1 MDVRRVGLDIIYG
14 GAKNMSEEKIWQM
27 VSAMTEMA
35 FKVKDGVIRIV
46 DASHVSMMEIR
57 NVKLKDGPW
66 IIEGK
71 GAKMKPV
78 KFDGLYGHQ
87 PAIPKID
94 SPCKISLGSTENI
107 AKVLKQMKFAIGD
120 LVTIKSNGK
129 KQSLEVYIGGDG
141 YGNIVNRIEAIIPTT
156 NIDGDGSDIRSQYS
170 LNYLIPPFQYLNPT
184 SLEFGPNYPIT
195 LKGKNWTFFL
205 APRVEDW

>member
-1 MDVRRVGLDIIYG
+1 M
-14 GAKNMSEEKIWQM
+14 KEEKIWQM
-27 VSAMTEMA
+27 IDA
-35 FKVKDGVIRIV
+35 FLWGEAFEVKKGVIKVV
-46 DASHVSMMEIR
+46 DHSHVCMMEIR

-78 KFDGLYGHQ
+78 KYKDVEDYGNIMS
-87 PAIPKID
+87 PALPNID

-107 AKVLKQMKFAIGD
+107 FQVLKQMDRISG
-120 LVTIKSNGK
+120 LILIESNSK
-129 KQSLEVYIGGDG
+129 TLKLSVEQTVGG
-141 YGNIVNRIEAIIPTT
+141 IEAIIPTT
-156 NIDGDGSDIRSQYS
+156 NIDGDGSDIRSQYA
-170 LNYLIPPFQYLNPT
+170 LHYLIQPFRYLNPT

-205 APRVEDW
+205 APRIEGDA

>member
-1 MDVRRVGLDIIYG
+1 MNED
-14 GAKNMSEEKIWQM
+14 KIWQM
-27 VSAMTEMA
+27 VSAMIHGG

-46 DASHVSMMEIR
+46 DPSHVCMMVIR
-57 NVKLKDGPW
+57 NVKLKDGYW

-78 KFDGLYGHQ
+78 KYKDVGDYGNIIS
-87 PAIPKID
+87 PALPKID
-94 SPCKISLGSTENI
+94 FPCKISLGSTENI
-107 AKVLKQMKFAIGD
+107 FKVLKQMKSAIGD
-120 LVTIKSNGK
+120 LCTIELNPK

-170 LNYLIPPFQYLNPT
+170 LSYLIPPFQYLNPT
-184 SLEFGPNYPIT
+184 SLEFGENFPIK
-195 LKGKNWTFFL
+195 LEGKNWTYFL
-205 APRVEDW
+205 APRIEGDF